1 VTVRT
6 AARQRAGSTWSAIVA
21 AAADL
26 FAERGFAAVSV
37 QEIGEAVGITG
48 GAIYR
53 HFPSKDAVL
62 HAVFLDTIEHWL
74 VVAESETERVGRPS
88 IARVVASSVQLVV
101 DRPGPLATYV
111 RERHRLDASML
122 GELTARERRLS
133 ELWSAAMLSA
143 LPELDRDDVRV
154 RQQAVNG
161 VLSSLARRP
170 ATLASPRVRT
180 LITEGLVA
188 VAVAPSAGAG
198 HATTQPKPTWA
209 PPTPRREQII
219 ATAMRLFAERGYHG
233 VSMDDIG
240 EAVGMSGPSLYEHVA
255 GKGDILLDAYD
266 RAGALVVAGMANA
279 LAASNTS
286 VDALDRLIR
295 SYVDVAFGHVELL
308 VVTRRE
314 GRALPATER
323 PRLARRR
330 RDMHEQWAAVLR
342 DLRPELTPSDSRTLA
357 RSALA
362 LIEAVARQRRRDPS
376 PETAVDLAR
385 AFLLGSAPEPT
396 SITKEQA
403 WATASSSSASA

>member
-1 VTVRT
+1 VTVPT
-6 AARQRAGSTWSAIVA
+6 AARPRAGSTKGAIVA

-53 HFPSKDAVL
+53 HFPSKEAVL
-62 HAVFLDTIEHWL
+62 HAVLLDTIEHWL
-74 VVAESETERVGRPS
+74 AVGEAETNRSSSPS

-101 DRPGPLATYV
+101 DRPGQLATYV
-111 RERHRLDASML
+111 RERHRLDPSRL
-122 GELTARERRLS
+122 GELTARERRLAQV
-133 ELWSAAMLSA
+133 WSAAILSA
-143 LPELDRDDVRV
+143 QPGLTRADVRV
-154 RQQAVNG
+154 RQQGVNG

-170 ATLASPRVRT
+170 AALASARLRGVV
-180 LITEGLVA
+180 TEGLVA
-188 VAVAPSAGAG
+188 VTVAPPAHADHGANEPP
-198 HATTQPKPTWA
+198 AAWV

-255 GKGDILLDAYD
+255 GKADILLDAYD
-266 RAGALVVAGMANA
+266 RAGAFVVAGMADA
-279 LAASNTS
+279 LAASTS
-286 VDALDRLIR
+286 SADALDRLIR
-295 SYVDVAFGHVELL
+295 SYVDVAFGHVDLL

-314 GRALPATER
+314 GRALPAAER

-342 DLRPELTPSDSRTLA
+342 DLRPELAPADA
-357 RSALA
+357 RALVRSGLA
-362 LIEAVARQRRRDPS
+362 LVEALARQRRSGHPS
-376 PETAVDLAR
+376 PETTVELAR
-385 AFLLGSAPEPT
+385 GFLLGRAPDPTSTPKEPT
-396 SITKEQA
+396 
-403 WATASSSSASA
+403 